1 MRVNDNLPDAR
12 ITELD
17 SSEGPQSSGARETKH
32 ASPALD
38 RALRAAP
45 SPRRN
50 AAIPTY
56 ERAGAL
62 RERRRLT
69 IGALSIA
76 LGLLVVG
83 LFLLWEG
90 RNASGVA
97 YSHWGPLGKAAGD
110 DYDEGAYVLAAQSVI
125 RGYALFSQVFSAQPA
140 FFLPSLAAALRL
152 VHDPVVAAHLYEAA
166 CGALTL
172 LAVFLMA
179 ARAYRPLAGP
189 LAAALLAVSPGFLL
203 YAHAVESEAPMLAF
217 CTLAVAAAQWY
228 YLRLRRVAAVLAGL
242 LLMAGTE
249 VKLLS
254 VVVVVPLA
262 LLLGGGLWYG
272 QRSGRSIR
280 ALALDII
287 MFLLALA
294 VPALLVLLL
303 FAPGAQWDQVIVFHL
318 RSGRVPATT
327 LPPSLGANGDALKTF
342 LGYDVG
348 LLVAAGAGLVVAL
361 VVALLGIGAARTNR
375 TGHAGSAPAPAPKG
389 WLPLVYLLWALT
401 TGLFLLRYHPLF
413 QHQFLPLLP
422 PLALLGGGLVVAWPT
437 SVFGQQRMGGT
448 DVGRRG
454 AWHAPGVRTRAHA
467 MRPYEP
473 GSRPIARRLPGRII
487 LPIAAIALLIYAVIL
502 LRSTLTIDGHLFQ
515 PAAASNRAALIAL
528 IDRTTRPGDYV
539 VCDDPNVALGARRS
553 VPPGLEDPSRVRA
566 ASGYLTV
573 ARLEAATVRYHAA
586 VIVASRPMF
595 VRYLP
600 AYLTWAAAHYRAVPS
615 PASGAQVFLRR

>member
-1 MRVNDNLPDAR
+1 MRVNDNLPGAR

-17 SSEGPQSSGARETKH
+17 SSEAPQSSGAREAKH
-32 ASPALD
+32 ASPALA
-38 RALRAAP
+38 RALRATP

-56 ERAGAL
+56 ERSGAL
-62 RERRRLT
+62 RERRRLA

-90 RNASGVA
+90 RNASGVT

-140 FFLPSLAAALRL
+140 FFLPSLALALRFI
-152 VHDPVVAAHLYEAA
+152 HDPVVAAHLYEAA
-166 CGALTL
+166 AGALTL

-203 YAHAVESEAPMLAF
+203 YAHAVESETPMMA
-217 CTLAVAAAQWY
+217 CCALAVAAAQWY
-228 YLRLRRVAAVLAGL
+228 YLWPRRVGAVLAGL

-249 VKLLS
+249 MKLLS

-272 QRSGRSIR
+272 HRAGRPIR

-287 MFLLALA
+287 LFLLALA

-318 RSGRVPATT
+318 RSGRVPATV
-327 LPPSLGANGDALKTF
+327 LPPSLGSNGDALKTF

-361 VVALLGIGAARTNR
+361 LWAFSSRGARAGRTVHAGAAP
-375 TGHAGSAPAPAPKG
+375 ASAPRD
-389 WLPLVYLLWALT
+389 WLPLVYLLWALS

-422 PLALLGGGLVVAWPT
+422 PLALLGGGLVMAWPAPT
-437 SVFGQQRMGGT
+437 LAQRNAPSPSSPLSSRERGGASRVIRQGSSPLPRT
-448 DVGRRG
+448 GRGVGGEGIRR
-454 AWHAPGVRTRAHA
+454 
-467 MRPYEP
+467 
-473 GSRPIARRLPGRII
+473 IA
-487 LPIAAIALLIYAVIL
+487 LPIAAIGLLIYAVIL
-502 LRSTLTIDGHLFQ
+502 VRSTLNLDGHLFK
-515 PAAASNRAALIAL
+515 PAVASNRAALIAL

-539 VCDDPNVALGARRS
+539 VCDDPNVALGARRP

-595 VRYLP
+595 ARYLP
-600 AYLTWAAAHYRAVPS
+600 AYLTWAAVHYRAVPS
-615 PASGAQVFLRR
+615 PVSGAQVFLRR

>member
-1 MRVNDNLPDAR
+1 MNDNLPDAR
-12 ITELD
+12 ITEID
-17 SSEGPQSSGARETKH
+17 SSEALPSSGARATTH
-32 ASPALD
+32 ASPALA
-38 RALRAAP
+38 RALRATP

-56 ERAGAL
+56 ERSGAL
-62 RERRRLT
+62 RERRRLA

-83 LFLLWEG
+83 LFLLWEA
-90 RNASGVA
+90 RNASGVT

-140 FFLPSLAAALRL
+140 FFLPSLALALRFI
-152 VHDPVVAAHLYEAA
+152 HDPVVAAHLYEAA
-166 CGALTL
+166 AGALTL

-189 LAAALLAVSPGFLL
+189 FAAALLAVSPGFLL
-203 YAHAVESEAPMLAF
+203 YAHAVESEAPMMAF

-228 YLRLRRVAAVLAGL
+228 YLRPRRVGA
-242 LLMAGTE
+242 
-249 VKLLS
+249 
-254 VVVVVPLA
+254 
-262 LLLGGGLWYG
+262 
-272 QRSGRSIR
+272 
-280 ALALDII
+280 
-287 MFLLALA
+287 
-294 VPALLVLLL
+294 ALLVLLL

-318 RSGRVPATT
+318 RSGRVPATV
-327 LPPSLGANGDALKTF
+327 LPPSLGSNGDALKTF

-361 VVALLGIGAARTNR
+361 LWAFSSRGAGAGRTAHAGAAP
-375 TGHAGSAPAPAPKG
+375 ASAHKV
-389 WLPLVYLLWALT
+389 WLPLVYLLWALS

-422 PLALLGGGLVVAWPT
+422 PLALLGGGLVMAWPAPT
-437 SVFGQQRMGGT
+437 LAQRNAPSPSSPLSSRERGGASRVIRQGSSPLPRT
-448 DVGRRG
+448 GRGVGGEGIRR
-454 AWHAPGVRTRAHA
+454 
-467 MRPYEP
+467 
-473 GSRPIARRLPGRII
+473 IA
-487 LPIAAIALLIYAVIL
+487 LPIAAIGLLIYAVIL
-502 LRSTLTIDGHLFQ
+502 VRSTLNLDGHLFK
-515 PAAASNRAALIAL
+515 PAVASNRAALIAL

-539 VCDDPNVALGARRS
+539 VCDDPNVALGARRP

-595 VRYLP
+595 ARYLP
-600 AYLTWAAAHYRAVPS
+600 AYLTWAAAHYRAVLS
-615 PASGAQVFLRR
+615 PVSGAQVFLRR

>member
-1 MRVNDNLPDAR
+1 MRVNDNLPDVH

-17 SSEGPQSSGARETKH
+17 SSEGSQPSGAHETKH
-32 ASPALD
+32 ASPALA
-38 RALRAAP
+38 RALHATP

-50 AAIPTY
+50 ASIPTY

-62 RERRRLT
+62 RERRRLAL
-69 IGALSIA
+69 GALSIA

-83 LFLLWEG
+83 LFLWWEG
-90 RNASGVA
+90 RSASGVT

-140 FFLPSLAAALRL
+140 FFLPSLALALRFI
-152 VHDPVVAAHLYEAA
+152 HDPVVAAHLYEAA

-228 YLRLRRVAAVLAGL
+228 YLRPRRGAAVLAGL

-249 VKLLS
+249 MKLLS
-254 VVVVVPLA
+254 VVVVVPLV
-262 LLLGGGLWYG
+262 LLMGGGLWYG

-287 MFLLALA
+287 LFLLALA

-318 RSGRVPATT
+318 RSGRVPATV
-327 LPPSLGANGDALKTF
+327 LPSSLGSNGDALKTF

-348 LLVAAGAGLVVAL
+348 LLVVAGAGLVV
-361 VVALLGIGAARTNR
+361 VLLWAFSSRGAARARR
-375 TGHAGSAPAPAPKG
+375 TGHAGAGAASAHKD
-389 WLPLVYLLWALT
+389 WLPLVYLLWALS

-422 PLALLGGGLVVAWPT
+422 PLALLGGGLALAWPAPT
-437 SVFGQQRMGGT
+437 LAQRNAPSPSSPLSSRERGGASRVIRQGSSPLPRT
-448 DVGRRG
+448 GRGVGGEGIRRS
-454 AWHAPGVRTRAHA
+454 A
-467 MRPYEP
+467 
-473 GSRPIARRLPGRII
+473 
-487 LPIAAIALLIYAVIL
+487 LPIAAIALVIYAVIL
-502 LRSTLTIDGHLFQ
+502 VRSTLTLDGHLFKT
-515 PAAASNRAALIAL
+515 AAAPNRAALIAL

-539 VCDDPNVALGARRS
+539 VCDDPNVALGARRP

-566 ASGYLTV
+566 AAGYLTV
-573 ARLEAATVRYHAA
+573 ARLEAATVRYHVA

-595 VRYLP
+595 ARYLP

>member
-1 MRVNDNLPDAR
+1 MRVNDNLPGAR

-17 SSEGPQSSGARETKH
+17 SSEAAQSSGARATTH
-32 ASPALD
+32 TSPALA
-38 RALRAAP
+38 RALRATP

-56 ERAGAL
+56 EHSGAL
-62 RERRRLT
+62 RERRRLA

-76 LGLLVVG
+76 LELLVAG

-90 RNASGVA
+90 RNASGVT
-97 YSHWGPLGKAAGD
+97 YSHWGLLGKAAGD

-140 FFLPSLAAALRL
+140 FFLPSLAVALRL
-152 VHDPVVAAHLYEAA
+152 IHDPVVAAHLYEAA
-166 CGALTL
+166 AGALTL

-203 YAHAVESEAPMLAF
+203 YAHAVESEAPMMAL

-228 YLRLRRVAAVLAGL
+228 YLRPRRVAAVLAGL

-249 VKLLS
+249 MKLLS

-272 QRSGRSIR
+272 HRAGRPIR

-287 MFLLALA
+287 LFLLALA

-318 RSGRVPATT
+318 RSGRVPATV
-327 LPPSLGANGDALKTF
+327 LPPSLGSNGDALKTF

-348 LLVAAGAGLVVAL
+348 LLVAAGVGLI
-361 VVALLGIGAARTNR
+361 VALLWAFSSRGARAGRTV
-375 TGHAGSAPAPAPKG
+375 HAGAGTAPAHKG
-389 WLPLVYLLWALT
+389 WLPLVYLLWALS

-422 PLALLGGGLVVAWPT
+422 PLALLGGGLVMAWPT
-437 SVFGQQRMGGT
+437 PVFGRQRMGGA
-448 DVGRRG
+448 DSDRKG
-454 AWHAPGVRTRAHA
+454 AAYAPGVRTRAHA
-467 MRPYEP
+467 MRPYQR
-473 GSRPIARRLPGRII
+473 GNLSGVQGVAGRIA
-487 LPIAAIALLIYAVIL
+487 LPIAAIGLLIYAVIL
-502 LRSTLTIDGHLFQ
+502 LRSTLNLDGHLFK
-515 PAAASNRAALIAL
+515 PAVASNRAALIAL

-539 VCDDPNVALGARRS
+539 VCDDPNVALGARRP

-566 ASGYLTV
+566 AAGYLTV
-573 ARLEAATVRYHAA
+573 ARLEAATVRYHVAA
-586 VIVASRPMF
+586 IVASRPMF
-595 VRYLP
+595 ARYLP

-615 PASGAQVFLRR
+615 PVPGAQVFLRR

>member
-1 MRVNDNLPDAR
+1 MGVNDNLPDAR

-17 SSEGPQSSGARETKH
+17 SSEAPPSSGAREAKR
-32 ASPALD
+32 ASPALA
-38 RALRAAP
+38 RALRATP

-56 ERAGAL
+56 EHSGAL
-62 RERRRLT
+62 RERRRLA

-90 RNASGVA
+90 RNVSGVT

-140 FFLPSLAAALRL
+140 FFLPSLALALRL
-152 VHDPVVAAHLYEAA
+152 IHDPVVAAHLYEAA
-166 CGALTL
+166 GGALTL
-172 LAVFLMA
+172 FAVFLMA

-228 YLRLRRVAAVLAGL
+228 YLHPRRVAAVLAGL
-242 LLMAGTE
+242 LLMVGTE
-249 VKLLS
+249 MKLLS

-272 QRSGRSIR
+272 HRSGRSIR

-287 MFLLALA
+287 LFLLALA

-318 RSGRVPATT
+318 RSGRVPATV
-327 LPPSLGANGDALKTF
+327 LPPSLGSNGDALKTF

-361 VVALLGIGAARTNR
+361 VVALVGRGDAPARR
-375 TGHAGSAPAPAPKG
+375 TGHAGAGAAAGRRG
-389 WLPLVYLLWALT
+389 WLPLVYLVWALS

-422 PLALLGGGLVVAWPT
+422 PLTLLGGGLVMAWPT
-437 SVFGQQRMGGT
+437 SVFGRQRMGGA
-448 DVGRRG
+448 DSDRWG
-454 AWHAPGVRTRAHA
+454 AGHAPSFARRAHA
-467 MRPYEP
+467 MRPYQR
-473 GSRPIARRLPGRII
+473 GNLSVVQGVAGRII
-487 LPIAAIALLIYAVIL
+487 LPIAAIALLIYAIIL
-502 LRSTLTIDGHLFQ
+502 VRSTLTLDGHLFK
-515 PAAASNRAALIAL
+515 PAVASNRAALIAL

-539 VCDDPNVALGARRS
+539 VCDDPNVALGARRP

-595 VRYLP
+595 ALYLP
-600 AYLTWAAAHYRAVPS
+600 SYLTWAAAHYRAVPS
-615 PASGAQVFLRR
+615 PVPGAQVFLRR